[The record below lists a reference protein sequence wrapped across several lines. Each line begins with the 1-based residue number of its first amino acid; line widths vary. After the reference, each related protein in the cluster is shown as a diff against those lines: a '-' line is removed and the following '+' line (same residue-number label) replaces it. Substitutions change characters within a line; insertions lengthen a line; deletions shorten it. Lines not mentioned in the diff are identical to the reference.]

1 MKKRFND
8 YVNKKYNYDK
18 AIWGAIFSLIIVLSG
33 IFGFIYEYIF
43 YYFNSGMKTF
53 YWRGSNFLPWINIY
67 ATGALLIFF
76 TTFKLRKKP
85 WLVFLISVFL
95 TGILEYSAG
104 YMMYQLKDGIRC
116 WDYNTEILS
125 FGSINGFVCL
135 RSVLFFG
142 LSSLILIYI
151 MFPMVFYLADHMKHR
166 RFLVIS
172 YILGF
177 IFLADEIYNLVFTE
191 LFHMPRA
198 SSVYKKLGIKYM
210 NYYK

>member
-8 YVNKKYNYDK
+8 YVNRKFNYDK
-18 AIWGAIFSLIIVLSG
+18 ITWGAILSLIIVLSG

-43 YYFNSGMKTF
+43 YYFNSGCRYF

-67 ATGALLIFF
+67 ATGALLIFAL
-76 TTFKLRKKP
+76 TFKLRKRP
-85 WLVFLISVFL
+85 WLVFLLSVL
-95 TGILEYSAG
+95 ITGILEYSAG
-104 YMMYQLKDGIRC
+104 YMMYELKDGIRC
-116 WDYNTEILS
+116 WDYNEEILS

-142 LSSLILIYI
+142 LSSLILIYG
-151 MFPMVFYLADHMKHR
+151 MFPLCFYLADHMNHKK
-166 RFLVIS
+166 FLVIS
-172 YILGF
+172 YLLVF

-198 SSVYKKLGIKYM
+198 SAIYKKLGLKYM